1 MRMLRSKNLD
11 HTARALSNCCLSSGD
26 CTRPS
31 VESNTFVQPQ
41 RRQMSRR
48 TYISKWDPKQSM
60 QMSYVRRL
68 GDRGGKN
75 PSARGRGKG
84 RGQVST
90 FQAAT
95 AGIPRNRRDD
105 GAGDEEDEDEEPY
118 RDNEEADDP
127 QQQVRWYDTHAPSNA
142 KAMFGGAEAGTSTN
156 RRTQDDEGDHRDVAA
171 PSVRRYA
178 VPVRTVQR
186 VGLFGNAK
194 QSECI
199 QNLDQVYP
207 NLQKRVQRQLN
218 AIAAPEDDVEWMRG
232 KVPQMQAGNRE
243 MEHGKERRRMH
254 DDMNEAD
261 MGRGQGMFDQPPSRR
276 AFLSSPNAEF
286 QQNDDVNFDLQPQT
300 LAAHDNRRKRTNS
313 QRARQRADRYEA
325 IRQRVTYT
333 TRLIAEDDEEGEAE
347 IYDRSPPSSSYR
359 EPEDGQRKTTSMFA
373 SPRMQLPV
381 ITDRILQALPPVYLR
396 DDTVE
401 SYDSAVIGI
410 LAESMRVN
418 KIRNQLFANATEI
431 SEHDKTQDKAIRKK
445 QATAMSSFLDKTQ
458 CLHSDD
464 LEDDSDEGEFASYL
478 CENQNIHFE
487 QMIGILRLSPTR
499 KDASSPTR
507 MKTYSI
513 RMKG

>member
-1 MRMLRSKNLD
+1 
-11 HTARALSNCCLSSGD
+11 
-26 CTRPS
+26 
-31 VESNTFVQPQ
+31 
-41 RRQMSRR
+41 
-48 TYISKWDPKQSM
+48 M
-60 QMSYVRRL
+60 QMSYVRRM
-68 GDRGGKN
+68 GDQGGRN
-75 PSARGRGKG
+75 TSARGCGKG

-95 AGIPRNRRDD
+95 AGIPRNRRD
-105 GAGDEEDEDEEPY
+105 AGDGEDEEPY

-127 QQQVRWYDTHAPSNA
+127 QQVRWYGTHASSNA
-142 KAMFGGAEAGTSTN
+142 KAMFGGAEVGASTN
-156 RRTQDDEGDHRDVAA
+156 RRIQDDENDQSRDVAA

-178 VPVRTVQR
+178 APVRTVQR

-218 AIAAPEDDVEWMRG
+218 EIAAPEDDVEWARG
-232 KVPQMQAGNRE
+232 KVPQMQVGNRE

-276 AFLSSPNAEF
+276 ALLSPNAGF
-286 QQNDDVNFDLQPQT
+286 QQNDDVNFALQPQT
-300 LAAHDNRRKRTNS
+300 LAAHDNRRKRAKS
-313 QRARQRADRYEA
+313 QGARQRADRYEA
-325 IRQRVTYT
+325 IRQRVAYP
-333 TRLIAEDDEEGEAE
+333 TRLIAEDDEEEEAK

-373 SPRMQLPV
+373 SPHMQLPV

-410 LAESMRVN
+410 LAENMRVN
-418 KIRNQLFANATEI
+418 KIRNQLLTNAMKM
-431 SEHDKTQDKAIRKK
+431 SEHDKAQDKAIRKK

-458 CLHSDD
+458 CLRSDD
-464 LEDDSDEGEFASYL
+464 LEDDSDDEDEDDRNPSTQPSKERRIFANTH
-478 CENQNIHFE
+478 ENLFDSDE
-487 QMIGILRLSPTR
+487 RLD
-499 KDASSPTR
+499 KFDV
-507 MKTYSI
+507 KI
-513 RMKG
+513 